1 MARKYSTSFNNAPH
15 TYQFY
20 KDRRHDPRWHQ
31 AFIEV
36 RRRRYIEGLLL
47 IAAVLIAFILY
58 TEFSS
63 KANPEKTKINPTI
76 THSTNPPATSQSQNS
91 PTQSSGQTNNATSS
105 STPATTASNQS
116 SSAQNSNAVSSSAT
130 PTNSVEKVQQ
140 ALINKGYKIIPVL
153 FDNEAIEQ
161 AINEN
166 KAPANFINDNSQLL
180 LFKDAATVILKEN
193 AKAPHN
199 EAYQVNESSLII
211 AALQAQIPYQFNQQ
225 QLEFKNWTTTETIA
239 NKEYPITWQLAPDPT
254 AGALIK
260 AANAKNIFKP

>member
-47 IAAVLIAFILY
+47 IAAVLVAFILY

-116 SSAQNSNAVSSSAT
+116 SPAQNSNAVSSSAT

-140 ALINKGYKIIPVL
+140 ALIIKDIKLFQYFLIMKRLNKP
-153 FDNEAIEQ
+153 
-161 AINEN
+161 
-166 KAPANFINDNSQLL
+166 
-180 LFKDAATVILKEN
+180 
-193 AKAPHN
+193 
-199 EAYQVNESSLII
+199 
-211 AALQAQIPYQFNQQ
+211 
-225 QLEFKNWTTTETIA
+225 
-239 NKEYPITWQLAPDPT
+239 
-254 AGALIK
+254 
-260 AANAKNIFKP
+260 